1 VTSSLARLWRF
12 VVPRTLYG
20 QLALI
25 IIVGVAGS
33 QIIGVALSL
42 REYQRGGTELF
53 TSVIVDRVASFTNL
67 FESLRPQDR
76 ERTAAV
82 MSRATFLVDVVGER
96 TATATTGT
104 THEAATT
111 LRTDLLARLGG
122 GYEIEVGASTAA
134 VTAEMMRKSDHGSFP
149 PRFDGG
155 PAGGMGRPGPEH
167 WPPGRAPGPPA
178 DESYLSQVW
187 DAIVSP
193 FRSPSRSSEM
203 EARRRF
209 QHNDLAP
216 NSLIQVR
223 LSDGSWL
230 RFHWSVP
237 TRVFSIPPALAFNW
251 LVLLIAAVVVSI
263 VAAQLAIRPLKRLA
277 NAADDLSRDLKA
289 RPLVE
294 DGPAEVREAARAF
307 NRMHVR
313 LATYLNSRTQMLLAM
328 SHDMKTPLTR
338 LRLRSELLDE
348 NEVSERI
355 KSDLA
360 EMESLVMSTLDYMRG
375 SENREAPV
383 QVDIR
388 ALVSAICNDHPVWMD
403 KVAVEAGPPVV
414 TAARP
419 VLLRRAISNLVDNAI
434 RYGDRA
440 DVSFSRNEAGE
451 SVIGIVDSGPG
462 IADAHLEDVFKPFF
476 RVEESRNRATGGTGL
491 GLAIAREIVEAHGGR
506 IELRNRRGT
515 ERGLEARI
523 ILPARIG
530 Q

>member
-1 VTSSLARLWRF
+1 MARLLRL
-12 VVPRTLYG
+12 VVPRSLYG

-25 IIVGVAGS
+25 IILGVAGS
-33 QIIGVALSL
+33 QIVGVALSL

-82 MSRATFLVDVVGER
+82 MSRASFLVDVVAEKSALPVSGL
-96 TATATTGT
+96 A
-104 THEAATT
+104 HEAATA
-111 LRTDLLARLGG
+111 LRGDLLGRLGAS
-122 GYEIEVGASTAA
+122 YEIEVGASTP
-134 VTAEMMRKSDHGSFP
+134 VITAEMLRKTDRGALMRP
-149 PRFDGG
+149 DGG
-155 PAGGMGRPGPEH
+155 PGLPPGMGIGRPGPEH
-167 WPPGRAPGPPA
+167 RPPGRSGPPA
-178 DESYLSQVW
+178 DEGYFSQVW
-187 DAIVSP
+187 DAIAAP
-193 FRSPSRSSEM
+193 FRTPTRAAEVD
-203 EARRRF
+203 ARRRF
-209 QHNDLAP
+209 LHSDLAP
-216 NSLIQVR
+216 NSLIQIR
-223 LSDGSWL
+223 LTDGSWL
-230 RFHWSVP
+230 RFHWSAP

-251 LVLLIAAVVVSI
+251 LVLLIAAVAVSV
-263 VAAQLAIRPLKRLA
+263 VAAQLAIRPLRRLS
-277 NAADDLSRDLKA
+277 NAADNLSRDLKA
-289 RPLVE
+289 KPLEE
-294 DGPAEVREAARAF
+294 DGPREVAEAARAF

-348 NEVSERI
+348 NEISERI
-355 KSDLA
+355 KADLA

-388 ALVSAICNDHPVWMD
+388 ALVSAICNDHPVWTD
-403 KVAVEAGPPVV
+403 KVVIEAGPPVV
-414 TAARP
+414 LAARP

-440 DVSFSRNEAGE
+440 ELSFSKSAAGE
-451 SVIGIVDSGPG
+451 CVISIVDDGPG
-462 IADAHLEDVFKPFF
+462 IAEEHLQDVFKPFY

-491 GLAIAREIVEAHGGR
+491 GLAIAREIIEAHGGH
-506 IELRNRRGT
+506 IELRNRAGSQS
-515 ERGLEARI
+515 GLEAKV
-523 ILPARIG
+523 ILPARTG